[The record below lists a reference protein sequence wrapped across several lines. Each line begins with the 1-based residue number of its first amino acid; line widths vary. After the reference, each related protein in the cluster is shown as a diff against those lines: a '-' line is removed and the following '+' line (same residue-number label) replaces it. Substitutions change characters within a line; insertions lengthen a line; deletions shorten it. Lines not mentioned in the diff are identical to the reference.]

1 MAPPKMLIN
10 AQKEQIYR
18 VGHCRVWRE
27 LVEYLE
33 LLQKRDQLMATVILI
48 CWMTEKIRPYDGG
61 R

>member
-1 MAPPKMLIN
+1 MPKMLTN
-10 AQKEQIYR
+10 VQKEQIYR
-18 VGHCRVWRE
+18 VEYCRVWRD

-33 LLQKRDQLMATVILI
+33 LLQKRGQLMATVILM

>member
-1 MAPPKMLIN
+1 MLIN

-18 VGHCRVWRE
+18 VGHCRVWRD

-33 LLQKRDQLMATVILI
+33 LLQKRDQLMATVILM